1 MLTLTIEKHFT
12 IKQVAAALQL
22 SDRTIRRWIK
32 SGKLYAAEY
41 PGRFGVEYRIPRS
54 ALTALG
60 FRVKDEEVKMDGNE
74 AH

>member
-1 MLTLTIEKHFT
+1 MLALTIEKHFT

-32 SGKLYAAEY
+32 SGKLYAVEY
-41 PGRFGVEYRIPRS
+41 SGRFGSEYRIPRS

-60 FRVKDEEVKMDGNE
+60 FRVSDEEAPHDPTRD
-74 AH
+74 

>member
-12 IKQVAAALQL
+12 IRQVAAALQL

-32 SGKLYAAEY
+32 SGKLYAIEF

-60 FRVKDEEVKMDGNE
+60 FRVKDEEVKTDGNE
-74 AH
+74 AR